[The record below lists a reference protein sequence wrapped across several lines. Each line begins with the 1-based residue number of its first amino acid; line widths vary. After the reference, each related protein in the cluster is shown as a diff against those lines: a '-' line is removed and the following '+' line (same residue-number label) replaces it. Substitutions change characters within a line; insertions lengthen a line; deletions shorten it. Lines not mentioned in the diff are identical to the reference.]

1 MIYNSNLVFTRMSL
15 YKDEFG
21 VIRCKG
27 RLANT
32 SLFYERMVQLVKRSL
47 RKILLNACLNYEEL
61 NTVLIEVEGTLN
73 SRPLTYL
80 GSNLDEQPLTPSHLV
95 CGRRLSTLPYP
106 ENDYKDDDDDSLT
119 RRQLYLNFLLSHFKN
134 RWKSEYLTSL
144 REFHNLKRK
153 TSRNNAP
160 QVGDV
165 VLIHD
170 DCSRSKWKT
179 GIIEQLIVGNDKEVR
194 GVKLRSRTNSGKPS
208 YLQRP
213 IQKVYP
219 LEVTCNKVKEPEPR
233 VPVGIKENRPQRK
246 AKSQAK
252 NLIKGLVSDQA
263 V

>member
-1 MIYNSNLVFTRMSL
+1 M
-15 YKDEFG
+15 
-21 VIRCKG
+21 
-27 RLANT
+27 
-32 SLFYERMVQLVKRSL
+32 
-47 RKILLNACLNYEEL
+47 
-61 NTVLIEVEGTLN
+61 
-73 SRPLTYL
+73 TYL
-80 GSNLDEQPLTPSHLV
+80 GSNLEDQPLTPSHLV
-95 CGRRLSTLPYP
+95 SGRRLSTLPYP
-106 ENDYKDDDDDSLT
+106 EDDYKDDDDDSLT
-119 RRQLYLNFLLSHFKN
+119 RRQLYLNFLLSHFRN

-153 TSRNNAP
+153 TSRNKAP

-179 GIIEQLIVGNDKEVR
+179 GVIEQLIVGNDKEVR
-194 GVKLRSRTNSGKPS
+194 GVKLRSLTNSGGTS

-219 LEVTCNKVKEPEPR
+219 LEVTCTTVEEPEPR
-233 VPVGIKENRPQRK
+233 NTVEIKGNRPQRK

-252 NLIKGLVSDQA
+252 KLIKGLVSDQA